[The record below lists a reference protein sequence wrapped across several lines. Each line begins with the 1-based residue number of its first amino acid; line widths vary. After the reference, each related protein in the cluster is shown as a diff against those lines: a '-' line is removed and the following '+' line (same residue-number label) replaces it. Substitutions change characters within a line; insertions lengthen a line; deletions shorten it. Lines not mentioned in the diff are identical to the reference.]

1 MRISD
6 WSSDVCSSDLTTAER
21 GPDPAEHPDWPP
33 ELLQPG
39 SMVFI
44 MPERITTTSDVMQ
57 WWHFIPDA
65 DWRHPEGPGSSI
77 EGREN
82 HPVVQVSPEDAEAY
96 AKWAGG
102 RLPTE
107 AEWEYAARGGLDG
120 ATYTWGSTYDPLE
133 GWKAN
138 TWQGSFPTGDRK
150 IGRAHV

>member
-6 WSSDVCSSDLTTAER
+6 WSSDVCSSDLK
-21 GPDPAEHPDWPP
+21 
-33 ELLQPG
+33 
-39 SMVFI
+39 
-44 MPERITTTSDVMQ
+44 ITGMADVMQ
-57 WWHFIPDA
+57 WWHFIPGA
-65 DWRHPEGPGSSI
+65 DWRHPEGPESSI
-77 EGREN
+77 EGRET

-120 ATYTWGSTYDPLE
+120 ATYTWGAT
-133 GWKAN
+133 
-138 TWQGSFPTGDRK
+138 